1 MQAVVAKPT
10 LHNSR
15 LDCNEPARSAGQH
28 NRTMLRRLLLIF
40 CLCAAVATATPRL
53 DEPDHELWNALLAE
67 YVDAESRVD
76 YAGLKKEAADRLD
89 AYAEQLAQA
98 AAPDPNTPQGKAL
111 LINAYNSLVVRWI
124 VQNHPT
130 NSIMATPNPF
140 RKARH
145 TVGGEKISLD
155 EIESRLRA
163 TGDPRIHAA
172 VVCAARSCPPLRAE
186 AYFPERVDEQLD
198 DNTRRWLADPEL
210 NEFDAAEGRAEVSA
224 IFDWYEDDFTT
235 HSGGLE
241 EFVRQYAPSETVAAL
256 GDRKLRIGFKD
267 YHWGLNDQSDVGAEY
282 SNFRLA
288 LDWVKNWFR

>member
-1 MQAVVAKPT
+1 MQAVAAKPT

-15 LDCNEPARSAGQH
+15 VDYNKPPSSAGRR
-28 NRTMLRRLLLIF
+28 NRTMLARLLLIF
-40 CLCAAVATATPRL
+40 CLVAVAVAATPRL

-67 YVDAESRVD
+67 YVDGEARVD
-76 YAGLKKEAADRLD
+76 YARLQEQAADRLD
-89 AYAEQLAQA
+89 AYAEQLAH
-98 AAPDPNTPQGKAL
+98 AAPPDPTTPRGKAL
-111 LINAYNSLVVRWI
+111 LINAYNALVVRWI
-124 VQNHPT
+124 VENYPT

-145 TVGGEKISLD
+145 TVAGETISLH

-163 TGDPRIHAA
+163 TGDARIHAA
-172 VVCAARSCPPLRAE
+172 IVCAARSCPPLRAE

-198 DNTRRWLADPEL
+198 DNTRRWLAAPEL

-224 IFDWYEDDFTT
+224 IFDWYEGDFTT

-256 GDRKLRIGFKD
+256 GDRKLRFTFKD